1 MLKFGTLHPGEGD
14 GDYSA
19 EAFKINMMLMRVN
32 TSMPVIVDAVRGG
45 GLAPVGYI
53 DCTVAVMQ
61 ITGDNQT
68 VENTKLTNVPYMR
81 YQGGANAVIIDPKAG
96 DIGLVC
102 FCQRDISSVKNA
114 RKKAPPPSRRSLSL
128 SDGVYVGG
136 ILNGTPTQYIH
147 FTDSGIVAHSP
158 TKIIAEAP
166 NIDWVASESIN
177 MLSPIINCAGAFNM
191 TGAQGTGA
199 TMKGGVTN
207 TGGTI
212 SSDGINLET
221 HVHSGVTTGGG
232 NTGGP
237 V

>member
-32 TSMPVIVDAVRGG
+32 TAMPVIVDSVRGG
-45 GLAPVGYI
+45 GLAPVGYL

-68 VENTKLTNVPYMR
+68 VENTKLTNVPYVR
-81 YQGGANAVIIDPKAG
+81 YQGGSNAVIIDPKAG

-114 RKKAPPPSRRSLSL
+114 RKKAPPSSRRSLSL

-147 FTDSGIVAHSP
+147 FTDSGIVCHSP
-158 TKIIAEAP
+158 TKVTVEAP
-166 NIDWVASESIN
+166 TSDIVSNEIN
-177 MLSPIINCAGAFNM
+177 LLAPIINCAGAFNM
-191 TGAQGTGA
+191 TGTQGQGA